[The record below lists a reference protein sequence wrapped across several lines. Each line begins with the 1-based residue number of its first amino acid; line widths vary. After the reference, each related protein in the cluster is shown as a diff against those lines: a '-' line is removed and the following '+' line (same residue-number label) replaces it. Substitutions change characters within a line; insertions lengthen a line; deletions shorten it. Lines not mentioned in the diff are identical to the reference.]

1 MNCLEFRRRCLAEPG
16 NQDSEFVRHTSE
28 CAACTDFA
36 EHMRQV
42 DKTLVEALRVDVPE
56 NLASRIILRQSLQ
69 KSQVPSKHRPRR
81 YAIAASLLLTLGL
94 AGGLYTVISTTPF
107 HRASI
112 MAHLDGEWDSLIQR
126 QSVSDQ
132 KLMSVLDSVG
142 GELKGN
148 LGTVRHASL
157 CDFSEYGGAH
167 LVLEGRKGPVVVL
180 LLREKHIAGPKA
192 ISGDRSEGILVS
204 TNNGSM
210 AIVGDK
216 DEALHGVERQVRAT
230 LVWRL

>member
-1 MNCLEFRRRCLAEPG
+1 MNCLEFRRRYLAEPG
-16 NQDSEFVRHTSE
+16 NRDSEFVRHTSE

-36 EHMRQV
+36 EHMRKV

-56 NLASRIILRQSLQ
+56 NLASRIVLRQSLQ

-94 AGGLYTVISTTPF
+94 AGGLYTLISTTPF
-107 HRASI
+107 HRAV
-112 MAHLDGEWDSLIQR
+112 MVHLDGEWDSLVQR
-126 QSVSDQ
+126 QGVSDQ

-142 GELKGN
+142 GELKGD

-167 LVLEGRKGPVVVL
+167 LVLEGGKGLVVVL
-180 LLREKHIAGPKA
+180 LLPEKHIAGPKA
-192 ISGDRSEGILVS
+192 ISGDRSEGILVP

-210 AIVGDK
+210 VIAGNE
-216 DEALHGVERQVRAT
+216 DEALPDIERRVRSAV
-230 LVWRL
+230 VWRL

>member
-1 MNCLEFRRRCLAEPG
+1 MNCLEFRRHCFAEPG
-16 NQDSEFVRHTSE
+16 NQDSEFLRHKSE
-28 CAACTDFA
+28 CAACSDFA
-36 EHMRQV
+36 ARISQV
-42 DKTLVEALRVDVPE
+42 DQKVSEALRVDVPE

-69 KSQVPSKHRPRR
+69 NGQVPSKHRPRR

-94 AGGLYTVISTTPF
+94 AGGLYTLIPTTPF
-107 HRASI
+107 HRAV
-112 MAHLDGEWDSLIQR
+112 MAHLDGEWDSLVQR
-126 QSVSDQ
+126 QDVSDQ
-132 KLMSVLDSVG
+132 KLMSVLDTVG
-142 GELKGN
+142 AELKGEI
-148 LGTVRHASL
+148 GKIRHASL

-180 LLREKHIAGPKA
+180 LLPQKHIAGAKVV
-192 ISGDRSEGILVS
+192 SGDRAEGILVP

-216 DEALHGVERQVRAT
+216 DEALHGVERQVRAA

>member
-16 NQDSEFVRHTSE
+16 NQDSEFVRHKNE
-28 CAACTDFA
+28 CAACAEFA
-36 EHMRQV
+36 VGMRHI
-42 DKTLVEALRVDVPE
+42 DGTLVEALRVDVPE

-69 KSQVPSKHRPRR
+69 KSEVPSKYKPRR

-94 AGGLYTVISTTPF
+94 AGGLHTIISTAPF
-107 HRASI
+107 HRAV
-112 MAHLDGEWDSLIQR
+112 MAHLDGEWDLLVQR
-126 QSVSDQ
+126 QDVSDQ
-132 KLMSVLDSVG
+132 KLMSVLDTVG
-142 GELKGN
+142 GELKGDI
-148 LGTVRHASL
+148 GKIRHASL

-180 LLREKHIAGPKA
+180 LLPEKHIAGSKVM
-192 ISGDRSEGILVS
+192 SGDRSEGILVS

-216 DEALHGVERQVRAT
+216 DEALHGVERQVRAA

>member
-16 NQDSEFVRHTSE
+16 NQDNEFVRHKNE

-36 EHMRQV
+36 EHMRKV
-42 DKTLVEALRVDVPE
+42 NKTLVEALRVDVPE

-69 KSQVPSKHRPRR
+69 KSEVPSKYKPRR

-94 AGGLYTVISTTPF
+94 AGGLYTIISTAPF
-107 HRASI
+107 HRAV
-112 MAHLDGEWDSLIQR
+112 MAHLDGEWDLLVQR
-126 QSVSDQ
+126 QGVSDQ

-142 GELKGN
+142 GELKGDI
-148 LGTVRHASL
+148 GKIRHASL

-180 LLREKHIAGPKA
+180 LLPEKHIAGAKVV
-192 ISGDRSEGILVS
+192 SGDRANGIIVP

-210 AIVGDK
+210 AIVSNEG
-216 DEALHGVERQVRAT
+216 EAFHDIARRVRSAV
-230 LVWRL
+230 VWRL

>member
-16 NQDSEFVRHTSE
+16 NQDNEFVRHKNE

-36 EHMRQV
+36 EHMRKV
-42 DKTLVEALRVDVPE
+42 NKTLVEALRVDVPE

-69 KSQVPSKHRPRR
+69 KSEVPSKYKPRR

-94 AGGLYTVISTTPF
+94 AGGLYTIISTAPF
-107 HRASI
+107 HRAV
-112 MAHLDGEWDSLIQR
+112 MAHLDGEWDLLVQR
-126 QSVSDQ
+126 QGVSDQ
-132 KLMSVLDSVG
+132 KLMSMLDTVG
-142 GELKGN
+142 GELKGDI
-148 LGTVRHASL
+148 GKIKHASL

-180 LLREKHIAGPKA
+180 LLPKKDIAGPNVM
-192 ISGDRSEGILVS
+192 SGNRSEGILVS

-216 DEALHGVERQVRAT
+216 DEALHDVERQVRAA

>member
-1 MNCLEFRRRCLAEPG
+1 MNCLEFRRRCFAEPG
-16 NQDSEFVRHTSE
+16 NQDNEFVRHKNE

-36 EHMRQV
+36 EHMRKV
-42 DKTLVEALRVDVPE
+42 NKTLVEALRVDVPE

-69 KSQVPSKHRPRR
+69 KSEGPSKYKPRR

-94 AGGLYTVISTTPF
+94 AGGLYTIISTAPF
-107 HRASI
+107 HRAV
-112 MAHLDGEWDSLIQR
+112 MAHLDGEWDLLVQR
-126 QSVSDQ
+126 QDVSDQ
-132 KLMSVLDSVG
+132 KLMSMLDTVG
-142 GELKGN
+142 GELKGDI
-148 LGTVRHASL
+148 GKIKHASL

-180 LLREKHIAGPKA
+180 LLPKKDIAGPNVM
-192 ISGDRSEGILVS
+192 SGNRSEGILVS

-216 DEALHGVERQVRAT
+216 DEALHDVERQVRAA

>member
-1 MNCLEFRRRCLAEPG
+1 
-16 NQDSEFVRHTSE
+16 
-28 CAACTDFA
+28 
-36 EHMRQV
+36 MRKV
-42 DKTLVEALRVDVPE
+42 NKTLVEALRVDVPE

-69 KSQVPSKHRPRR
+69 KSEVPSKYKPRR

-94 AGGLYTVISTTPF
+94 AGGLYTIISTAPF
-107 HRASI
+107 HRAV
-112 MAHLDGEWDSLIQR
+112 MAHLDGEWDLLVQR
-126 QSVSDQ
+126 QDVSDQ

-142 GELKGN
+142 GELKGDI
-148 LGTVRHASL
+148 GKIKHASL

-180 LLREKHIAGPKA
+180 LLPKKDIAGPNVM
-192 ISGDRSEGILVS
+192 SGNRSEGILVS
-204 TNNGSM
+204 ANNGSM

-216 DEALHGVERQVRAT
+216 DEALHDVERQVRAA

>member
-1 MNCLEFRRRCLAEPG
+1 N
-16 NQDSEFVRHTSE
+16 EFVRHKNE

-36 EHMRQV
+36 EHMRKV
-42 DKTLVEALRVDVPE
+42 NKTLVEALRVDVPE

-69 KSQVPSKHRPRR
+69 KSEVPSKYKPRR

-94 AGGLYTVISTTPF
+94 AGGLYTIISTAPF
-107 HRASI
+107 HRAV
-112 MAHLDGEWDSLIQR
+112 MAHLDGEWDLLVQR
-126 QSVSDQ
+126 QDVSDQ
-132 KLMSVLDSVG
+132 KLMSMLDTVG
-142 GELKGN
+142 GELKGDI
-148 LGTVRHASL
+148 GKIKHASL

-180 LLREKHIAGPKA
+180 LLPKKDIAGPNVM
-192 ISGDRSEGILVS
+192 SGNRSEGILVS

-216 DEALHGVERQVRAT
+216 DEALHDVERQVRAA

>member
-1 MNCLEFRRRCLAEPG
+1 M
-16 NQDSEFVRHTSE
+16 RHKNE

-36 EHMRQV
+36 EHMRKV
-42 DKTLVEALRVDVPE
+42 NKTLVEALRVDVPE

-69 KSQVPSKHRPRR
+69 KSEVPSKYKPRR

-94 AGGLYTVISTTPF
+94 AGGLYTIISTAPF
-107 HRASI
+107 HRAV
-112 MAHLDGEWDSLIQR
+112 MAHLDGEWDLLVQR
-126 QSVSDQ
+126 QDVSDQ
-132 KLMSVLDSVG
+132 KLMSMLDTVG
-142 GELKGN
+142 GELKGDI
-148 LGTVRHASL
+148 GKIKHASL

-180 LLREKHIAGPKA
+180 LLPKKDIAGPNVM
-192 ISGDRSEGILVS
+192 SGNRSEGILVS

-216 DEALHGVERQVRAT
+216 DEALHDVERQVRAA